1 MGQWGHFEDGG
12 YNKGHHHYNEKT
24 SVSFERFVLSV
35 HFNTNNDYYLVLSPL
50 KEMKSNEKMVILYEG
65 PVRDLCPLAPNN
77 VNTMACLA
85 IFGIGFDRTVGRL
98 VSDPE
103 TDSHHSK

>member
-1 MGQWGHFEDGG
+1 MSAHFTA
-12 YNKGHHHYNEKT
+12 NSHYN
-24 SVSFERFVLSV
+24 
-35 HFNTNNDYYLVLSPL
+35 LVLSPL

-98 VSDPE
+98 VSDPD
-103 TDSHHSK
+103 TDSHHSKQIIL